1 MLSEDPQQQGAVGR
15 GRCRRGGHLEHLVAC
30 AHEGVKVVGSVR
42 RNTAIAERTGM
53 CKEHGVQ
60 EQW

>member
-1 MLSEDPQQQGAVGR
+1 M
-15 GRCRRGGHLEHLVAC
+15 VAC

-42 RNTAIAERTGM
+42 RNTAIAEGTGM